1 MGGREGV
8 SAADWPGMAEH
19 LGAAYLRY
27 SFTRS
32 TVAEVDALVEVLGL
46 EPGMRVLDVGCG
58 PGRHVHELA
67 RRGIMAHG
75 IDLSPAFVEL
85 ATVDAPSGATFEV
98 ADALRLASD
107 PRHLGRFDAVIS
119 WCQGA
124 FGSIPVDNSH
134 PGGTDGGDPQ
144 HLGPDLA
151 VLDGIR
157 AALRPGGRCAVTA
170 FHSAFQLRW
179 LEDTDRYDP
188 ATGENLERTE
198 IRDPAGRSRSV
209 ELSTTCYSARELR
222 LLGERAGLR
231 VDAIGSAD
239 PASRFARTPG
249 LDDPQ
254 LIMLARRANQVGQ
267 VGDPARLK

>member
-1 MGGREGV
+1 
-8 SAADWPGMAEH
+8 MAEH

-46 EPGMRVLDVGCG
+46 EPGMLVLDVGCG

-67 RRGIMAHG
+67 RRGMLAHG
-75 IDLSPAFVEL
+75 IDLSPAFIEL
-85 ATVDAPSGATFEV
+85 AQAAAPPGATFEV
-98 ADALRLASD
+98 SDALTLASD
-107 PRHLGRFDAVIS
+107 PDHLGRHDAVIS

-124 FGSIPVDNSH
+124 FGSIPAQDSAEH
-134 PGGTDGGDPQ
+134 RAQDPQ
-144 HLGPDLA
+144 HLAPDLA
-151 VLDGIR
+151 ILEGIR
-157 AALRPGGRCAVTA
+157 AALRSGGRCAVTA

-179 LEDTDRYDP
+179 LEPTDRYDP
-188 ATGENLERTE
+188 ATGENLEQTE
-198 IRDPAGRSRSV
+198 VLDPGGRSWSV

-231 VDAIGSAD
+231 VDVIAEAD
-239 PASRFARTPG
+239 PGSRFANAPG

-254 LIMLARRANQVGQ
+254 LVMLATR
-267 VGDPARLK
+267 PA